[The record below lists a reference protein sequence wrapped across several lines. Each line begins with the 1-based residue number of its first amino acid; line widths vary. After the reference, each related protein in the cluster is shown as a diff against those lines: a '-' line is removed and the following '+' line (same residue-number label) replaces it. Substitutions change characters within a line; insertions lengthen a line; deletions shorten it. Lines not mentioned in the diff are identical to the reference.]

1 MYLQV
6 WDTWSDCLTKFWDSN
21 LVSPWDN
28 WMIGDFGTKIT
39 TPSQQP
45 EESWHKTILNDKVP
59 DCFRGSTEYVFT
71 IALPRLILLDGVYLP
86 SKLCLHVP
94 GVPTGF
100 YEKAQKYIKKQS
112 SHIRICRSG
121 RVNAAGKS
129 EFFFYVL
136 SLSSNFTN
144 LTDKLIEQ
152 YESIA
157 AGE

>member
-71 IALPRLILLDGVYLP
+71 IALPKLILLDGLLLP

-100 YEKAQKYIKKQS
+100 YEKAHEYVKKQS